1 MQSIPC
7 GSLGVT
13 CSKSLTIKIGAGL
26 HQEAFTISKDK
37 PLAGHKMLKRL
48 TVRQKGLNV
57 IAESADLGLILH
69 WNQGSRIYLKVDPKW
84 KNKVKGLCGNYNDN
98 EADDFQ
104 TPSGGLTEV
113 SANIFGDSWRLQAY
127 CPQAEEISVR

>member
-1 MQSIPC
+1 
-7 GSLGVT
+7 
-13 CSKSLTIKIGAGL
+13 
-26 HQEAFTISKDK
+26 
-37 PLAGHKMLKRL
+37 MLKRL
-48 TVRQKGLNV
+48 TIRQKGLNV
-57 IAESADLGLILH
+57 IAESADLGLIVH

-127 CPQAEEISVR
+127 CPQAEEISVCQHPFTKTLYEFFLFFRIRVSNDLNVKYGL